1 MSHPFDTLTPD
12 LVLDAV
18 ESLGYLSDARVLAL
32 NSYENR
38 VYQVGIEDSTPLIAK
53 FYRPHRWSDAAILEE
68 HRFSLELAEREIPVV
83 APLERDGQTLHTHAG
98 FRFALF
104 PRRGGRAPEPGNL
117 DQLYRLGQ
125 LLGRM
130 HAVSA
135 SHPFEHRETLGVE
148 NFGHASLS
156 TLLDGGFV
164 PRSLLPA
171 YESVARDL
179 LKRVEDVFARTDFQP
194 IRLHGDCHPGNILAR
209 DDAFYLVDLDDCRM
223 GPSVQDIWMMLAGER
238 HERLGQLSE
247 LVEGYN
253 EFHDFTPRELPL
265 IEALR
270 ALRLLHYSAWL
281 ARRWDAGVN
290 ERIDQHPDGLVEQL
304 AALPHRLRLG
314 HPATQRPAVGHP
326 EKAYGR
332 GDHGH
337 SILLEAPTRTRH
349 VRRGGHQHDT
359 FDTLRLEHRR
369 TVHRIFPGGAT
380 ALLLPADRR
389 GEIALQRLGGE
400 RRLARRL
407 TIVQSAAG
415 QDRQL
420 RGLCQARGITQAL
433 QRDVAGLVG
442 LPGGVGTFPT
452 GTQHDDGLGLLAQAR
467 PLRLGYRRFALQ
479 RLRRPLHHDRQAH
492 QPQTSQADD
501 ETQG

>member
-18 ESLGYLSDARVLAL
+18 ESAGYISDARVLAL

-38 VYQVGIEDSTPLIAK
+38 VYQVGIEDGTPLIAK
-53 FYRPHRWSDAAILEE
+53 FYRPGRWSNEAILEE
-68 HRFSLELAEREIPVV
+68 HQFSQELADREIPLV
-83 APLERDGQTLHTHAG
+83 APLSRDGQTLFEHAG

-135 SHPFEHRETLGVE
+135 SRPFEHRESLNVE
-148 NFGHASLS
+148 NFGHASLN
-156 TLLDGGFV
+156 TLIEGNYV
-164 PRSLLPA
+164 PKSLLPA

-179 LKRVEDVFARTDFQP
+179 LKRVEDVFAQTEFQP

-247 LVEGYN
+247 LVDGYN

-281 ARRWDAGVN
+281 ARRWDDPAFPMSFPWFGS
-290 ERIDQHPDGLVEQL
+290 ERYWGDQVLILREQM
-304 AALPHRLRLG
+304 
-314 HPATQRPAVGHP
+314 
-326 EKAYGR
+326 
-332 GDHGH
+332 
-337 SILLEAPTRTRH
+337 S
-349 VRRGGHQHDT
+349 
-359 FDTLRLEHRR
+359 
-369 TVHRIFPGGAT
+369 
-380 ALLLPADRR
+380 
-389 GEIALQRLGGE
+389 ALQE
-400 RRLARRL
+400 E
-407 TIVQSAAG
+407 
-415 QDRQL
+415 
-420 RGLCQARGITQAL
+420 
-433 QRDVAGLVG
+433 
-442 LPGGVGTFPT
+442 
-452 GTQHDDGLGLLAQAR
+452 
-467 PLRLGYRRFALQ
+467 PLKLF
-479 RLRRPLHHDRQAH
+479 
-492 QPQTSQADD
+492 
-501 ETQG
+501 